1 MSAVRV
7 MILWRKQYLQHYCT
21 CEFGDLSSR
30 CNLWCSDKAGTDK
43 KGDRDQKHLK
53 IYNAIILAIHF
64 FFQVERDSVIVST
77 GLCPWH
83 LPHWWD
89 GSTASYCLKSNYIN
103 LLRRVG
109 TWGTLPIQPNRK
121 VSLRGEFLFCTWQ
134 KAEVS
139 VQEHNEYHCGNVRL
153 VIFDVHAHLIQN
165 L

>member
-21 CEFGDLSSR
+21 CEFGDLSSC

-53 IYNAIILAIHF
+53 IYNAIILSIHF
-64 FFQVERDSVIVST
+64 FPSWKRFRHSFYRPVSLAPAALV
-77 GLCPWH
+77 GWVHSELLCKEQLH
-83 LPHWWD
+83 K
-89 GSTASYCLKSNYIN
+89 SFKKSRNLK
-103 LLRRVG
+103 
-109 TWGTLPIQPNRK
+109 TDKPNRK
-121 VSLRGEFLFCTWQ
+121 VSLRGEFLFCTRQ

-139 VQEHNEYHCGNVRL
+139 VQEHNNYHCGNVRL
-153 VIFDVHAHLIQN
+153 VIFDIHAHLIQN